1 MPSYSDLPADV
12 LSEFSDRIT
21 LYSTVLFRTSR
32 SGDQE
37 QFGSGTFVR
46 LGDQFGVLTA
56 GHVVAGLER
65 ATAVAVLHRDEGSQ
79 AFLNRD
85 VLDLRKEYAGPE
97 RLPDIGFIR
106 IPPEAASTIE
116 ASRRS
121 FYNVE
126 ANRQA
131 ILEMATGGELEAWA
145 LSGAPGEF
153 TSYPNPPAVDLSS
166 FVGFTDCDLL
176 SDVGPW
182 DALQAK
188 ISYRDYSPEN
198 PLSMAG
204 VSGGG
209 LWAIRAK
216 PGGGHEYL
224 LLGVACYQSDVEDE
238 LRTVTCH
245 GPRGMLEFLD
255 RVGGSEE

>member
-1 MPSYSDLPADV
+1 MPSYSELPADV
-12 LSEFSDRIT
+12 LSEFNDRIT
-21 LYSTVLFRTSR
+21 LYSTVLFRTNR

-46 LGDQFGVLTA
+46 IGDQHGILTA
-56 GHVVAGLER
+56 GHVVAGLEG

-85 VLDLRKEYAGPE
+85 VLDLHKEYARPE

-106 IPPEAASTIE
+106 VPPEVVSTVE
-116 ASRRS
+116 ASRRT
-121 FYNVE
+121 FYNIE
-126 ANRQA
+126 AKRQA
-131 ILEMATGGELEAWA
+131 ILEVASGAELKAWA

-153 TSYPNPPAVDLSS
+153 TSYPGSPVVDLSS
-166 FVGFTDCDLL
+166 FVGFTDCEPVP
-176 SDVGPW
+176 DVGPW
-182 DALQAK
+182 DAVHAK
-188 ISYRDYSPEN
+188 ISYRNYSPEN

-209 LWAIRAK
+209 LWAIRTK

-224 LLGVACYQSDVEDE
+224 LLGVACYQSDVENE

-255 RVGGSEE
+255 RVAARR